1 MPKTSG
7 KILKIQ
13 QTKNT
18 ILQFILRDCDYQD
31 IPKNVTI
38 LKNTIQKIIHTCTIL
53 WLKKTKVIRQ
63 TIWPIY
69 FKKCQRWSITGH
81 QSRLWLHPAWYAP
94 STTLWDYMFDNTFL
108 GLNINKGILAITVM
122 NTKTLCIKKR
132 WTRSPWLHGSIT

>member
-53 WLKKTKVIRQ
+53 
-63 TIWPIY
+63 
-69 FKKCQRWSITGH
+69 
-81 QSRLWLHPAWYAP
+81 
-94 STTLWDYMFDNTFL
+94 
-108 GLNINKGILAITVM
+108 
-122 NTKTLCIKKR
+122 
-132 WTRSPWLHGSIT
+132 